1 MSTIT
6 IFILTAL
13 LTWAIFHLFNMID
26 QLTLQLSDL
35 DRRLH
40 RLENQQ

>member
-1 MSTIT
+1 MSSIT

-13 LTWAIFHLFNMID
+13 LTWAIFHLFDKLD
-26 QLTLQLSDL
+26 QINLQLSDL

-40 RLENQQ
+40 RLEKQR

>member
-13 LTWAIFHLFNMID
+13 LTWVIFHLFDKLD
-26 QLTLQLSDL
+26 QINLQLSDL